1 MEFGKCIQ
9 SENSTT
15 QNVKVQKN
23 ENMTKQKTLWE
34 MIFDQQKSEN

>member
-15 QNVKVQKN
+15 QNVKV
-23 ENMTKQKTLWE
+23 KTWKHDGE
-34 MIFDQQKSEN
+34 MIFNQQKSEN